1 MEGFE
6 IAVLRGAKHSLF
18 CPGVIVRALVAEVG
32 PDRWERTG
40 VDLAV
45 SAGKMAEH
53 ATHFRQS
60 FVLLRGDKH
69 CPHLL
74 ADALGDKRPR
84 ILEKSKM
91 YEVKSREWGDLM
103 KKMEAGGSDCDFFY
117 EN

>member
-45 SAGKMAEH
+45 GAGKMAEH

-69 CPHLL
+69 CPV
-74 ADALGDKRPR
+74 
-84 ILEKSKM
+84 KSK
-91 YEVKSREWGDLM
+91 EWSNLM
-103 KKMEAGGSDCDFFY
+103 QKMEAGGWHCNFFY
-117 EN
+117 QN